1 MSNNYNHNSTD
12 AVLSRITEK
21 LDELGR
27 KMDRIEVQTI
37 KTNGRV
43 SGIERW
49 RDVVNA
55 RVGVIAAG
63 ISGLITF
70 CAWIIQRY
78 TWHEAG
84 ACNNSARSGIIS
96 LALYQIQRAQSIQQP
111 ARFTLACAGFGS
123 RFI

>member
-1 MSNNYNHNSTD
+1 MSNNYNQNSTD

-55 RVGVIAAG
+55 RVGVIAAA

-70 CAWIIQRY
+70 AAWVIQR
-78 TWHEAG
+78 
-84 ACNNSARSGIIS
+84 
-96 LALYQIQRAQSIQQP
+96 
-111 ARFTLACAGFGS
+111 FV
-123 RFI
+123 

>member
-1 MSNNYNHNSTD
+1 MSGNYNHNSTD

-55 RVGVIAAG
+55 RVGVIAGG
-63 ISGLITF
+63 ISGFITF

-78 TWHEAG
+78 T
-84 ACNNSARSGIIS
+84 
-96 LALYQIQRAQSIQQP
+96 
-111 ARFTLACAGFGS
+111 
-123 RFI
+123 